1 MLWAPFSY
9 LWETATTQIL
19 WLFVA
24 MVIWHP
30 RNQYSDGLFWFC
42 FFTSPVS
49 PETLAHHQLSVQI
62 FPLVRIITGLF
73 VIASIAAAASIGANK
88 MRIFSPLAAFWTLR
102 GVYIKWCFISYSAVK
117 AAKVTELMSSHR
129 GCLLSEPLWISL
141 ILAVHIHL
149 LGPQGHAAVTVEVET
164 VVSTDVRPLLLQ
176 LSVLRLQELRQTR
189 FSPLGP
195 SEERRKQNP
204 EYAPCPPGF

>member
-1 MLWAPFSY
+1 MGKSHDPNTLTLCCHGDLTPKKSVFWRF
-9 LWETATTQIL
+9 IL
-19 WLFVA
+19 VL
-24 MVIWHP
+24 
-30 RNQYSDGLFWFC
+30 
-42 FFTSPVS
+42 FFTSRVS

-73 VIASIAAAASIGANK
+73 VIASMAAAASIGANK
-88 MRIFSPLAAFWTLR
+88 MRIFFPPLAAFWTLR
-102 GVYIKWCFISYSAVK
+102 GVYIKWGFISYSAVK

-141 ILAVHIHL
+141 VLAVHIHL

-189 FSPLGP
+189 FGPLGP
-195 SEERRKQNP
+195 SEKRRNQNP
-204 EYAPCPPGF
+204 QYAPCPPRSAC